1 MPDCCISLSTVYC
14 LQRELTHTALN
25 FLCNYIHNI
34 QKQRRSMKKSVLKNF
49 VKSTGKHLCWSLIF
63 NKTAGLRS
71 QVSSCELW
79 EIFKS
84 TFLQNSS
91 GRMPLKNLRKIK
103 NLNSMQDNKKSIVSS
118 FSFQKQPFADV
129 LQNRCSWK
137 LRNTCVEVP
146 LY

>member
-84 TFLQNSS
+84 TVLQNSS

-103 NLNSMQDNKKSIVSS
+103 NLNSMQDNKKSIVSC

-137 LRNTCVEVP
+137 LRNTCVGVP
-146 LY
+146 FY